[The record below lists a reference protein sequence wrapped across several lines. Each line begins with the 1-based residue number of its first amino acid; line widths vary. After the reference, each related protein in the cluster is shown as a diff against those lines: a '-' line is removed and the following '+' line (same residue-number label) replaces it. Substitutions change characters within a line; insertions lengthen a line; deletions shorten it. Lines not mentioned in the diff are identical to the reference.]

1 MTCVLLGAAVL
12 VGLDLLRGAPDE
24 VDPQPLAATPAVT
37 QSAGQPTPT
46 PSAVSPTPS
55 APAEPVYQLPGNIPA
70 SGPGTWIFAASAGK
84 ILGTAG
90 YIKRFRVAVET
101 NIAAA
106 ELAEFTRMVDVT
118 LGDARSWIAG
128 KQYRLQ
134 RVGAGAAY
142 DFTIYLS
149 TGETTR
155 KQCAAGGMDTR
166 QNGVSYTSCRLS
178 GRVVVNLNR
187 WRLSVPEYIN
197 NKTPL
202 DTYRSYVINHETGHE
217 LGKFHEA
224 CPGPGEPAPVMQQQ
238 TLGLKGCIANPWP
251 YVNGKRYTGPPVA

>member
-1 MTCVLLGAAVL
+1 MLVGAAVL
-12 VGLDLLRGAPDE
+12 VGVDLLRGAPDE
-24 VDPQPLAATPAVT
+24 ADPQPRAATPVAT
-37 QSAGQPTPT
+37 QSAQQPSPS
-46 PSAVSPTPS
+46 PSAASPSPS
-55 APAEPVYQLPGNIPA
+55 APAEPVYQLPGDIPA
-70 SGPGTWIFAASAGK
+70 SGPGTWVYAATAGRV
-84 ILGTAG
+84 LGTAG

-101 NIAAA
+101 NVAAK
-106 ELAEFTRMVDVT
+106 ELAEFTRMVDLT

-134 RVGAGAAY
+134 RVAAGSPY

-149 TGETTR
+149 TGDTTR

-166 QNGVSYTSCRLS
+166 MNGVSYTSCRLP
-178 GRVVVNLNR
+178 GRVVINLNR
-187 WRLSVPEYIN
+187 WRLSVPEYID

-202 DTYRSYVINHETGHE
+202 DAYRNYVINHETGHE

-224 CPGPGEPAPVMQQQ
+224 CLGPGKLAPVMQQQ
-238 TLGLKGCIANPWP
+238 TLGLKGCLANSWP